1 MATRRRSK
9 TTEEERDSDN
19 SDDISKSIQML
30 SQVKEDMDEADI
42 IALMDILVS
51 FSWNDQLQKIVKS
64 HLQINKKKP
73 GGSGR
78 GYSKEKQLE
87 ESIKLLLENEN
98 KLTAK
103 MCSDLKGMVSL
114 REKQLEDAIHL
125 LVENEEKLTEK
136 MHSDLKEM
144 IFLREKSLSEKKN
157 DMSVIEKTLLAKKL
171 GESESS
177 HLKNSMGK
185 YPCAS
190 LEDLDSV
197 DTEDYYKLT
206 NSVLVSFL
214 SGIVKTDRAKAED
227 KPMWKIT
234 VIEISDRI
242 KKLCSVNFLSPIGV
256 ARNYFLMKTTGSK
269 MCVNILGATD
279 GSGTYNTLHRIEQA
293 TADSKNIQVL
303 PMDVR
308 LTAGK

>member
-1 MATRRRSK
+1 M
-9 TTEEERDSDN
+9 
-19 SDDISKSIQML
+19 
-30 SQVKEDMDEADI
+30 
-42 IALMDILVS
+42 
-51 FSWNDQLQKIVKS
+51 
-64 HLQINKKKP
+64 
-73 GGSGR
+73 
-78 GYSKEKQLE
+78 
-87 ESIKLLLENEN
+87 LLENEN

-136 MHSDLKEM
+136 MRSDLKEM
-144 IFLREKSLSEKKN
+144 IFLREKSLSEKIN

-177 HLKNSMGK
+177 HLKNSKGK

>member
-1 MATRRRSK
+1 
-9 TTEEERDSDN
+9 
-19 SDDISKSIQML
+19 
-30 SQVKEDMDEADI
+30 
-42 IALMDILVS
+42 
-51 FSWNDQLQKIVKS
+51 
-64 HLQINKKKP
+64 
-73 GGSGR
+73 
-78 GYSKEKQLE
+78 
-87 ESIKLLLENEN
+87 
-98 KLTAK
+98 
-103 MCSDLKGMVSL
+103 
-114 REKQLEDAIHL
+114 
-125 LVENEEKLTEK
+125 
-136 MHSDLKEM
+136 
-144 IFLREKSLSEKKN
+144 
-157 DMSVIEKTLLAKKL
+157 MSVVEKTLLAKKL

-214 SGIVKTDRAKAED
+214 SGIVKTDRVKAED